1 MGTDVDYVPVYYP
14 TLKDIK
20 NETNVDALLI
30 WLERVIAL
38 QHNCIFSSPSMHS
51 FLKLAKLKYCGLAK
65 EAIKNRIKKLGN
77 L

>member
-1 MGTDVDYVPVYYP
+1 MHSNISYVPIYYP
-14 TLKDIK
+14 VLLNIN
-20 NETNVDALLI
+20 NETNIDTLFL

-51 FLKLAKLKYCGLAK
+51 SLKLAKLKYCALAK
-65 EAIKNRIKKLGN
+65 EAIKDRIKKLGN